1 MKERTPQSRPQSRFR
16 LKMSEWGDVTFVW
29 LFIEPHSNV
38 AWQSCAQTAVAESF
52 ATPDKNVRF
61 VAFYFSFR
69 LAGRRPGEQV
79 PQPPELVS
87 DGLGDSTATVSTD
100 GLTEV
105 ARTDLVS
112 DGLGDSTATV
122 S

>member
-1 MKERTPQSRPQSRFR
+1 MRNWQSRLRFR
-16 LKMSEWGDVTFVW
+16 RQVPEVGDLHFNKA
-29 LFIEPHSNV
+29 P
-38 AWQSCAQTAVAESF
+38 
-52 ATPDKNVRF
+52 
-61 VAFYFSFR
+61 
-69 LAGRRPGEQV
+69 PGEQV

-122 S
+122 RFGG

>member
-1 MKERTPQSRPQSRFR
+1 MRVGRAVQLGLVWKGGLQERCGAAPRP
-16 LKMSEWGDVTFVW
+16 LGDRQHRWYLLPRVQ
-29 LFIEPHSNV
+29 P
-38 AWQSCAQTAVAESF
+38 AV
-52 ATPDKNVRF
+52 PK
-61 VAFYFSFR
+61 
-69 LAGRRPGEQV
+69 RR
-79 PQPPELVS
+79 VS

>member
-1 MKERTPQSRPQSRFR
+1 MCHLSGFSSNHIR
-16 LKMSEWGDVTFVW
+16 MSHG
-29 LFIEPHSNV
+29 S
-38 AWQSCAQTAVAESF
+38 VAESF
-52 ATPDKNVRF
+52 ATPGKNVRF